1 MKRKDHE
8 GLRYLTV
15 SWGYAPFCC
24 LCDYYCCCCCCW
36 HGVVTNGR
44 AINCHS
50 HSVHHVEML
59 EFFIACISIS
69 WPAIKI
75 DGPPTPPYINAPTMC
90 WVKERTEEAKVIK
103 SDQQQMAKKS
113 CLQFH
118 KRFVLPKYLKLKENL
133 LIVKPFIYSQFYHQV
148 VLKFSFS
155 FSIFLCPFASATI
168 WIFRYFSAEI
178 GSPFCAEF
186 SLRFCFLE
194 TMLHN
199 LRAVNCEEWKRVY
212 QLISFLLAFWILS
225 SVQHGVVCD

>member
-36 HGVVTNGR
+36 HGVVTNGW

-75 DGPPTPPYINAPTMC
+75 DGPPTPPYINAPTLC

-103 SDQQQMAKKS
+103 RDQQQMAKKS
-113 CLQFH
+113 YLQFH

-133 LIVKPFIYSQFYHQV
+133 LICKTVYIFTVLPLGRSQIFFFIFH
-148 VLKFSFS
+148 FFM
-155 FSIFLCPFASATI
+155 SIC
-168 WIFRYFSAEI
+168 
-178 GSPFCAEF
+178 
-186 SLRFCFLE
+186 
-194 TMLHN
+194 
-199 LRAVNCEEWKRVY
+199 
-212 QLISFLLAFWILS
+212 
-225 SVQHGVVCD
+225 